1 MRVLTAMVLSGAVL
15 LSGQVYAQ
23 SGAHSG
29 QSGDQPGSGST
40 AVPPGQGMNQP
51 GGGSIQQRSMDM
63 TGGQSGVPAHYDVV
77 PVRHGLLQDEKGS
90 HLDQEVKN
98 PQGETLG
105 TIEKLLKDPK
115 TGKIEYAVLEVADT
129 KFQLPLQW
137 SLFKQQGDKL
147 TLKATKEELRTPV
160 NSSVAKDNS
169 PEISQYMNEINR
181 ARSAPKAGGGL
192 GIDDETNRPASAGSM
207 GEEKAGGG
215 GPSGTPSLPQSGQ
228 APQFEKGNPS
238 SKR

>member
-1 MRVLTAMVLSGAVL
+1 MRVLTALALGGAML
-15 LSGQVYAQ
+15 LSGQAYAQ

-51 GGGSIQQRSMDM
+51 GGGSVDKRSMDM
-63 TGGQSGVPAHYDVV
+63 TGEKSGVPSGYDVV
-77 PVRHGLLQDEKGS
+77 PVRRGQLQDEKGGM
-90 HLDQEVKN
+90 LDQEVKN

-105 TIEKLLKDPK
+105 TIEKLLKDTK
-115 TGKIEYAVLEVADT
+115 TGKIEYAVLELADT

-147 TLKATKEELRTPV
+147 TLKATKEELKTPV
-160 NSSVAKDNS
+160 NSSLAKDNT
-169 PEISQYMNEINR
+169 PEISQYMNEINSVR
-181 ARSAPKAGGGL
+181 QNPTGGQT
-192 GIDDETNRPASAGSM
+192 GIGITDQPASVGSM

-215 GPSGTPSLPQSGQ
+215 GPAGTRALPPQGQ
-228 APQFEKGNPS
+228 APQFEGGNPS

>member
-1 MRVLTAMVLSGAVL
+1 VI
-15 LSGQVYAQ
+15 
-23 SGAHSG
+23 
-29 QSGDQPGSGST
+29 
-40 AVPPGQGMNQP
+40 NQ
-51 GGGSIQQRSMDM
+51 
-63 TGGQSGVPAHYDVV
+63 
-77 PVRHGLLQDEKGS
+77 
-90 HLDQEVKN
+90 
-98 PQGETLG
+98 QGEKLG
-105 TIEKLLKDPK
+105 TIEKLLKDSK

-160 NSSVAKDNS
+160 NSSLAKDNS
-169 PEISQYMNEINR
+169 PEISQYMDEINNVR
-181 ARSAPKAGGGL
+181 QSPKTGGGL
-192 GIDDETNRPASAGSM
+192 GIQDETNRPASAGSM

-228 APQFEKGNPS
+228 SPQLEGGSPS